1 MSFLTKIDELI
12 SANESTLKTIHR
24 AKSDKN
30 YYVNFVTEEINTR
43 IKEEGERHKNNVGDA
58 LAATLSAIP
67 AMIEKSFNHL
77 ENTEMRILAI
87 QSAYVSVRNLFI
99 QHEESKNSTDT
110 KIEKLTESLGID
122 ESDKEKASGT
132 VSKETS
138 DRKIRKIGERPD
150 NKISKRKK
158 KSKRKAAK

>member
-1 MSFLTKIDELI
+1 
-12 SANESTLKTIHR
+12 
-24 AKSDKN
+24 
-30 YYVNFVTEEINTR
+30 
-43 IKEEGERHKNNVGDA
+43 
-58 LAATLSAIP
+58 
-67 AMIEKSFNHL
+67 
-77 ENTEMRILAI
+77 
-87 QSAYVSVRNLFI
+87 
-99 QHEESKNSTDT
+99 NSTDT